1 MWCRYDVHVTSLGPA
16 MRRRQ
21 LGLAL
26 REVREQANLTMEGLA
41 GRLDLSRSAIGAFE
55 SGRNLPS
62 QPVLETILRE
72 CGAPEKFDVLNE
84 LRKDARKPGWWSTH
98 RMPQW
103 LKAYVG
109 YEDDALTAKT
119 FSLEL
124 VPGLLQTEGYAR
136 ALHSLSPPVSDEEAE
151 RRVAARLRRQQ
162 RLTAPHPLALAAVVS
177 EGALRRLLAEPEMA
191 LVQLRQL
198 ASSAELSNVGLR
210 VLPFTAGLHRSM
222 TGSFTVLEF
231 APGVSSPIAY
241 QEYPGYG
248 HLVDDQDAIRE
259 LSGVYDHLHAQALDE
274 RRSLDL
280 IVELTERL
288 ERRPGA

>member
-1 MWCRYDVHVTSLGPA
+1 

-26 REVREQANLTMEGLA
+26 REVREQASLTMEELGA
-41 GRLDLSRSAIGAFE
+41 RLDLSRSAIGAFE

-62 QPVLETILRE
+62 QPVLQAILRE
-72 CGAPEKFDVLNE
+72 CGALEKFDVLNE
-84 LRKDARKPGWWSTH
+84 LRKDAKKPGWWSTH

-109 YEDDALTAKT
+109 YEDDALTAKS

-124 VPGLLQTEGYAR
+124 VPGLLQTEEYAR
-136 ALHSLSPPVSDEEAE
+136 EVHSLHPLPEEEIE

-162 RLTAPHPLALAAVVS
+162 RLTGPHPLALTAVVS

-191 LVQLRQL
+191 LAQLRQL
-198 ASSAELSNVGLR
+198 ASRAELPNVALR
-210 VLPFTAGLHRSM
+210 VLPFSAGLHLSM

-241 QEYPGYG
+241 QEYAGYG
-248 HLVDDQDAIRE
+248 HLVDDQDVIRE
-259 LSGVYDHLHAQALDE
+259 LSDMYDQLEAQALDE
-274 RRSLDL
+274 RRSLGM
-280 IVELTERL
+280 IVELIEQL
-288 ERRPGA
+288 ERRLGA